1 MPEPLQLLSS
11 LRCIS
16 KELSSARKS
25 MDVGDG
31 EAMDSRERWEVGGRG
46 VREFRLGSQG

>member
-1 MPEPLQLLSS
+1 MPELLQLLSS

-16 KELSSARKS
+16 KKELSSVREA

-31 EAMDSRERWEVGGRG
+31 DAMDSRERWEVGGRG
-46 VREFRLGSQG
+46 